1 MIRLWNHLVLSQEF
15 IKKRRPEKRRLS
27 EILDR
32 SRLQASSVP
41 SSRESLCLPENRR
54 TEPLAPGD
62 LHYSGPPNKGIKVC
76 PEASV
81 RYPLS
86 GYDSPMESS
95 SFKYGIVQEKAP

>member
-1 MIRLWNHLVLSQEF
+1 MIRLWNHLVLSKEF
-15 IKKRRPEKRRLS
+15 IKKRRPDKRRLS

-32 SRLQASSVP
+32 SRLQASSI
-41 SSRESLCLPENRR
+41 RLLEKAYAENRR
-54 TEPLAPGD
+54 TEPRAPGD

-95 SFKYGIVQEKAP
+95 SFK